1 MPKRSGVPAFI
12 PLSLLEAL
20 RNLDTPQ
27 DDGLAEIAD
36 EVVSK
41 RLGLSNTVAAQ
52 IERYQEGV
60 EDRQDVSRDEAVG
73 VFRLVGRRPDAALAF
88 ADAGRRA
95 ARHAA
100 ERTGAGARTLMRMAP
115 EGMSRNVGF
124 RAAAKIA
131 AQQFDAELRGSGKSV
146 EARIDDPLS
155 IAAMPE
161 GEACAFYGAMFAE
174 LVRVLAEMEGTMT
187 HDRCRSR
194 GDAACVWRWA
204 AAEGYR

>member
-1 MPKRSGVPAFI
+1 M
-12 PLSLLEAL
+12 E
-20 RNLDTPQ
+20 LDIGPQ
-27 DDGLAEIAD
+27 
-36 EVVSK
+36 S
-41 RLGLSNTVAAQ
+41 
-52 IERYQEGV
+52 IERVKGAI
-60 EDRQDVSRDEAVG
+60 DEAET
-73 VFRLVGRRPDAALAF
+73 LVWNGPLGAF
-88 ADAGRRA
+88 EMTPFDAGTVTV